1 MNLKCLLVDDEPLA
15 RAGMEEY
22 VRSVPFLE
30 LSGVCADALQAQE
43 RLKQEPIDLLLLD
56 VEMPHMTGIEFLKSL
71 KNPPMAILTTAFSEY
86 ALEGFELDVIDFLVK
101 PIPYERF
108 LKAVTKARD
117 LREFRLAPA
126 GSTTLAPAYTFVKSN
141 GKMERVYFEDI
152 LFVEA
157 MQNYVIIHESSH
169 RLILYMT
176 LAAME
181 QQLPAD
187 RFMRVHKSFLVALG
201 RVNTIDGHDLVIGSH
216 RIPVSRTLRE
226 EVSRRIIGKD
236 RLSR

>member
-1 MNLKCLLVDDEPLA
+1 MKLKCLLVDDEPLA

-22 VRSVPFLE
+22 VSSVPFLE
-30 LSGVCADALQAQE
+30 LVGVCTDALQAQE
-43 RLKQEPIDLLLLD
+43 LLRQAPVDLLLLD

-71 KNPPMAILTTAFSEY
+71 KPPPMAILTTAFSEY

-117 LREFRLAPA
+117 LREFRSAP
-126 GSTTLAPAYTFVKSN
+126 GGTTSLAPAYTFVKSG
-141 GKMERVYFEDI
+141 GKMERVYFDDI

-157 MQNYVIIHESSH
+157 MQNYVIIHEGGH
-169 RLILYMT
+169 RLIVYMT

-181 QQLPAD
+181 EQLPID
-187 RFMRVHKSFLVALG
+187 RFMRVHKSFIVALG

-216 RIPVSRTLRE
+216 RIPVSRSLRE
-226 EVSRRIIGKD
+226 EVSRRIIGDD
-236 RLSR
+236 RLRR